1 MALLGDDGRGY
12 DLARRLESCGVW
24 RSWLGDSIYASF
36 VHFLSSPSAWESFMR
51 VDDSM
56 SRAQIH
62 LQLRARAL
70 LFDKAT
76 VALFLRSNS
85 TNAAN
90 SSSSSSVAV
99 SKLNP
104 NYLQLH
110 GDDVYFT
117 LEGSLQDGG
126 GAATY
131 TAPSKSKSSFNAGS
145 RYGESEF
152 DSLSQ
157 RYRNEELPDTW
168 YNQFI
173 EKYRLARPYK
183 LSLGDRESEK
193 RTPEE
198 MTTYLRILEKHKRKR
213 VAFQEDQY
221 VGYGNTGL
229 ESNSVLDGNNS
240 ADDDIPFFPE
250 TMFMM
255 NCVPD
260 SALPPTTGV
269 RDKKTIELFG
279 VLDTLPQVS
288 TRSPVMIERLGIR
301 PEYLNMEQGGNVHR
315 GKNNMKHL
323 DQEQASQLSRKV
335 TARLLTGVGFE
346 GATEAPVE
354 VFSQFLSCHISKLG
368 RNLKVLTDNYRKQ
381 CSAIELIRMF
391 LQTSGY
397 SNFGTLAELVKDST
411 RNLVQQTQQQMHV
424 IQSQLQPQ
432 HQNALRMAQQLQ
444 MTRQMHPQMQQM
456 QQLQQMVNPQN
467 LTFQQQQQL
476 ERMRRRHP
484 STTRQDMD
492 KDRPMVQVK
501 IENQSELPMDS
512 NAFNS
517 INTRHPQMQFRQQ
530 QLAAMSNLHAQ
541 PSNQFRQLMSP
552 QIPQSPNMGIVRAP
566 PVKVEGFSELMG
578 GDTSLKHDSD
588 ENKLTSPS
596 K

>member
-24 RSWLGDSIYASF
+24 RAWLGDSTYASF
-36 VHFLSSPSAWESFMR
+36 IPFLSSPSAWESFMR
-51 VDDSM
+51 VDDSK

-90 SSSSSSVAV
+90 SSSSSVAIP
-99 SKLNP
+99 KLNP

-117 LEGSLQDGG
+117 FDGSLQDGG
-126 GAATY
+126 AAPN
-131 TAPSKSKSSFNAGS
+131 TAPSKSKSSFSAGS
-145 RYGESEF
+145 GYGESEF

-157 RYRNEELPDTW
+157 RYRNEELPETW

-173 EKYRLARPYK
+173 ENYKLTRAYK
-183 LSLGDRESEK
+183 LSLRERDSEK

-213 VAFQEDQY
+213 AAFLEDQY
-221 VGYGNTGL
+221 MGYGNSGL
-229 ESNSVLDGNNS
+229 ESNSALDGNNS

-260 SALPPTTGV
+260 SALPPTTRV
-269 RDKKTIELFG
+269 RDKKKIEFYG

-301 PEYLNMEQGGNVHR
+301 PEYLSTEQGGNIHR
-315 GKNNMKHL
+315 GKNNRKQL
-323 DQEQASQLSRKV
+323 SQEQATEISRKV
-335 TARLLTGVGFE
+335 VARLLTGVGFE
-346 GATEAPVE
+346 GATEVPVE
-354 VFSQFLSCHISKLG
+354 VFSQCLSCHISKLG

-381 CSAIELIRMF
+381 CSPIELIKMF

-397 SNFGTLAELVKDST
+397 SNFGILAELVKEST
-411 RNLVQQTQQQMHV
+411 RNLVQQTQQQMHG

-432 HQNALRMAQQLQ
+432 HQNALRMAQQ
-444 MTRQMHPQMQQM
+444 MTRQMHPQMQQ
-456 QQLQQMVNPQN
+456 LQQMIHPQN
-467 LTFQQQQQL
+467 LTFQQQQHL
-476 ERMRRRHP
+476 DRMRRRHP
-484 STTRQDMD
+484 STPRPVMDMD

-501 IENQSELPMDS
+501 IENPSELPMDG
-512 NAFNS
+512 NAFNT
-517 INTRHPQMQFRQQ
+517 INTRHPQMQFRQHH
-530 QLAAMSNLHAQ
+530 QLAAISNMHAQ
-541 PSNQFRQLMSP
+541 SSNQFRQLMSP
-552 QIPQSPNMGIVRAP
+552 QIHQMQTPNMGIVRAP
-566 PVKVEGFSELMG
+566 PVKVEGFQELMG
-578 GDTSLKHDSD
+578 GDTTLKHDSE

>member
-24 RSWLGDSIYASF
+24 RAWFGDSTYASF
-36 VHFLSSPSAWESFMR
+36 IHFLSSPSAWESFMR
-51 VDDSM
+51 VDDSK

-85 TNAAN
+85 SNPAN
-90 SSSSSSVAV
+90 SSSSSSSVSV

-117 LEGSLQDGG
+117 FEGSLQDGG
-126 GAATY
+126 AAAN
-131 TAPSKSKSSFNAGS
+131 TAPSKSKSSFSAGS

-157 RYRNEELPDTW
+157 RYRNEELPETW

-173 EKYRLARPYK
+173 EKYRLSRPYK
-183 LSLGDRESEK
+183 LHFGDRESAK

-198 MTTYLRILEKHKRKR
+198 MTTYLRTVEKHKRRR

-221 VGYGNTGL
+221 MGYGSTGL

-240 ADDDIPFFPE
+240 GDDEIPFFPE
-250 TMFMM
+250 IMSMM

-260 SALPPTTGV
+260 SALPPTTRV
-269 RDKKTIELFG
+269 WDKKKIDFYG
-279 VLDTLPQVS
+279 VLDTLPPVS

-301 PEYLNMEQGGNVHR
+301 PENLNMEQGGNAHR
-315 GKNNMKHL
+315 GKNNRKRL
-323 DQEQASQLSRKV
+323 GQEQASQMSRKV
-335 TARLLTGVGFE
+335 IARLLNGVGFE

-354 VFSQFLSCHISKLG
+354 VFSQFLSCHICKLG
-368 RNLKVLTDNYRKQ
+368 RNIKVLTDNYRKQ
-381 CSAIELIRMF
+381 CSAMELIRMF

-411 RNLVQQTQQQMHV
+411 RNLVQQTPQQMHG

-432 HQNALRMAQQLQ
+432 HQHALRMAQQLP
-444 MTRQMHPQMQQM
+444 MRQMHPQMQQM
-456 QQLQQMVNPQN
+456 VHPQN

-476 ERMRRRHP
+476 ERIRRRHP
-484 STTRQDMD
+484 STPRPVMDMD

-501 IENQSELPMDS
+501 IENPSELPMDS
-512 NAFNS
+512 NAFNP

-530 QLAAMSNLHAQ
+530 QLAAISNLHAQ

-552 QIPQSPNMGIVRAP
+552 QIPQMQTQNMGIVRAP
-566 PVKVEGFSELMG
+566 PVKVEGFQELMG
-578 GDTSLKHDSD
+578 GDTTLKHDSE
-588 ENKLTSPS
+588 ENKLTSPPN

>member
-12 DLARRLESCGVW
+12 DLARLLESFGVW
-24 RSWLGDSIYASF
+24 REWLGDSTYATF
-36 VHFLSSPSAWESFMR
+36 VHFLSSPLAWESFMR
-51 VDDSM
+51 VDDSK

-62 LQLRARAL
+62 LQLRCRAL

-76 VALFLRSNS
+76 VALFLRSHP
-85 TNAAN
+85 TTAANN
-90 SSSSSSVAV
+90 SSSFAV

-117 LEGSLQDGG
+117 FEAPSQDGG
-126 GAATY
+126 AASN
-131 TAPSKSKSSFNAGS
+131 TAPSKSKPSFSAGS

-157 RYRNEELPDTW
+157 RYRNEELPENW

-173 EKYRLARPYK
+173 EKYRLTRPYK
-183 LSLGDRESEK
+183 LSFGDQESEK

-198 MTTYLRILEKHKRKR
+198 MTTYLRMLEKHKRRR
-213 VAFQEDQY
+213 VAFREDQY
-221 VGYGNTGL
+221 MGYGNTGL
-229 ESNSVLDGNNS
+229 ESSSGLDGNNL
-240 ADDDIPFFPE
+240 ADDDTPFFPE

-260 SALPPTTGV
+260 SPLPPTTRV
-269 RDKKTIELFG
+269 RDKKAIEFYG

-301 PEYLNMEQGGNVHR
+301 PEYLNMEQGANINR
-315 GKNNMKHL
+315 GKNPKKHL
-323 DQEQASQLSRKV
+323 SQEQASQIARKV
-335 TARLLTGVGFE
+335 IARLLTGVGFE

-354 VFSQFLSCHISKLG
+354 VFSQFLSCHMSKLG
-368 RNLKVLTDNYRKQ
+368 RNLKILTDNYRKQ
-381 CSAIELIRMF
+381 CTAIELIRMF

-397 SNFGTLAELVKDST
+397 SNFGALAELVKDST
-411 RNLVQQTQQQMHV
+411 RNLVQQTQQQMHA

-456 QQLQQMVNPQN
+456 VHPQN
-467 LTFQQQQQL
+467 LTFQQQQQFD
-476 ERMRRRHP
+476 RMMRRHP
-484 STTRQDMD
+484 STARPVMDMVD
-492 KDRPMVQVK
+492 KDRPLVQVK
-501 IENQSELPMDS
+501 LETPSELPMDN
-512 NAFNS
+512 NAFNPM
-517 INTRHPQMQFRQQ
+517 NTRHQQMQFRQQ
-530 QLAAMSNLHAQ
+530 QFAAMSNLHSQ
-541 PSNQFRQLMSP
+541 PNNQFRQLMSP
-552 QIPQSPNMGIVRAP
+552 QIPQTPNMGIVRAP

-578 GDTSLKHDSD
+578 GDSSLKHEVE

-596 K
+596 STTK